1 MTRTGAAWDLESFSC
16 TACHPNQPCIVSQW
30 ISTWINT
37 EASEASGKT
46 AVIVTQPMAF
56 SGGGIDP
63 HEILS
68 FFFLAVIPPSQW
80 KLPGEMVE
88 FRSGEG
94 HRPASQ
100 PEGGFHG
107 ACLSASW
114 CLSLSCVRPPL
125 VTRYLFSHVMR
136 HVGAC
141 LQSLYLLSLLKTRT
155 RCIYLLRQSPLS
167 NGSLREEGQHPP
179 ICPQICGQTC
189 LPWICLWPP
198 TVIFTINKDPYE
210 TQGAVSW
217 QWKYS

>member
-46 AVIVTQPMAF
+46 AVIVTTTDGFQ
-56 SGGGIDP
+56 SRRYWSTWNSV
-63 HEILS
+63 L
-68 FFFLAVIPPSQW
+68 FFLLAVIPPSQW

-114 CLSLSCVRPPL
+114 CLSLSWVRPPL

-179 ICPQICGQTC
+179 HRSVDRLACTGFVYGLQ
-189 LPWICLWPP
+189 L
-198 TVIFTINKDPYE
+198 
-210 TQGAVSW
+210 
-217 QWKYS
+217 

>member
-1 MTRTGAAWDLESFSC
+1 MKFC
-16 TACHPNQPCIVSQW
+16 P
-30 ISTWINT
+30 
-37 EASEASGKT
+37 
-46 AVIVTQPMAF
+46 
-56 SGGGIDP
+56 
-63 HEILS
+63 

-198 TVIFTINKDPYE
+198 TVIFTINKSGRKILMRPKVLFPGSGNTAKLVLTFSNE
-210 TQGAVSW
+210 LHF
-217 QWKYS
+217 